1 MDQRRVT
8 PDGRAPGGEQHAGEN
23 LDPGFWPNLDPD
35 PVPDPDPGLYSI
47 PTSRKS
53 EGVFFVNCGL
63 PHRHSAL
70 FYTTFERCVS
80 QEELLKILDQSDQK

>member
-1 MDQRRVT
+1 MQSIPVSDQRRET

-47 PTSRKS
+47 
-53 EGVFFVNCGL
+53 
-63 PHRHSAL
+63 RHENPRVYFL
-70 FYTTFERCVS
+70 
-80 QEELLKILDQSDQK
+80 